1 MDFIYRYL
9 GFSMAIALTITNTG
23 LSAVLD
29 AQNKGL
35 TLRLNKIKFG
45 SGKYEAQASMTKL
58 RSPFAE
64 ATIASGGVEP
74 DTSILR
80 LISNFKDTKS
90 RDIYEMGLYDEQGN
104 LFALASSQTEPFF
117 KSSPNFS
124 VIVVLGIRLLGVPA
138 ERVELVLDPETSKAI
153 ALIGMHISE
162 NNPHPQY
169 ALLSNMN
176 TLLQRVEKRIG
187 EVFLTNMPFENGEQ
201 VARFLGYGRWKRY
214 GDGEAI
220 ITFRHG
226 ETVKNYEWLSK
237 MGASGGAYQH
247 KLTVN
252 EMPEHKHD
260 VLLGDA
266 ITSGESKVIS
276 AGGGIGL
283 RDFYDEHSLKSAG
296 NSQSHNNVQPS
307 IVTGAWVRIPD
318 ESSLLSLSANRQQVS
333 VGQTVEFILRTS
345 LAEFTMI
352 DYEIQGVTS
361 NQISLAS
368 LAGAMMVG
376 ADGSARLRLTASD
389 DYLAQGNK
397 NLKVQLTDSR
407 LSATV
412 TLIDSGETQAPTK
425 IYKAGTH
432 EIVIQPNQSVTFDM
446 FAGGGGGGGSR
457 WSTQHGDFGGKD
469 GGNVVLTIAES
480 SITVGGGRG
489 GTEGA
494 WANGSAFHNGQAG
507 AGGSNNIDNQ
517 NSLEIMI
524 NQRGVDGVPNQNRN
538 NVQRG
543 ADVVAGAMSGS
554 NFGGDGALG
563 VGDGNRS
570 YGGAGGSGGHVKAK
584 FVNTTDNAITATLV
598 IGATGVGGKSGR
610 DNIYGKDGGFAYA
623 VVS

>member
-1 MDFIYRYL
+1 
-9 GFSMAIALTITNTG
+9 MAVVLTITDTG

-45 SGKYEAQASMTKL
+45 SGKYEVQASMIRL
-58 RSPFAE
+58 RSSFAE
-64 ATIASGGVEP
+64 ATIASGGIEP
-74 DTSILR
+74 NTSILR
-80 LISNFKDTKS
+80 LISNFKDTQN
-90 RDIYEMGLYDEQGN
+90 RDIYEIGIYDEHGN
-104 LFALASSQTEPFF
+104 LFALASSKTEPFF

-124 VIVVLGIRLLGVPA
+124 VIIVLGIRLVGVPTD
-138 ERVELVLDPETSKAI
+138 RVELVLDPETSKAMV
-153 ALIGMHISE
+153 LIGSHISE
-162 NNPHPQY
+162 SNPHPQY

-187 EVFLTNMPFENGEQ
+187 EVFFTNMPFENGEQ
-201 VARFLGYGRWKRY
+201 VARYLGYGRWKRY
-214 GDGEAI
+214 GDGQAI
-220 ITFRHG
+220 VTFRYG
-226 ETVKNYEWLSK
+226 ETVRNYEWLSK
-237 MGASGGAYQH
+237 MGATGGSYQH
-247 KLTVN
+247 KLTIN

-266 ITSGESKVIS
+266 ITSGEQKVIS
-276 AGGGIGL
+276 AGGGRGMT
-283 RDFYDEHSLKSAG
+283 DFYDQYSLKASG
-296 NSQSHNNVQPS
+296 GSQPHNNVQPS
-307 IVTGAWVRIPD
+307 IITGAWIRIPD

-333 VGQTVEFILRTS
+333 VGQTVEFTLRTS
-345 LAEFTMI
+345 LTEFTMI

-361 NQISLAS
+361 SQISLAS
-368 LAGAMMVG
+368 LIGKMMVG
-376 ADGSARLRLTASD
+376 ADGLARLRLTASD

-457 WSTQHGDFGGKD
+457 WSTQFGQNFNGQHGGSIT
-469 GGNVVLTIAES
+469 LTVAES

-494 WANGSAFHNGQAG
+494 WGNGSAYHNGQAG
-507 AGGSNNIDNQ
+507 AGGSNQIDNQ
-517 NSLEIMI
+517 NGLEIMI
-524 NQRGVDGVPNQNRN
+524 NQRGVDGVSNQNRWN
-538 NVQRG
+538 IQRG

-554 NFGGDGALG
+554 NFGGDGAVG
-563 VGDGNRS
+563 VGDERWS

-584 FVNTTDNAITATLV
+584 FVNVTDSAITATMT
-598 IGATGVGGKSGR
+598 IGETALGGKHGR
-610 DNIYGKDGGFAYA
+610 DNVYGKDGGFAYA